1 MIGGKRRKKKK
12 KKKIKNR
19 KKIRKKTNK
28 KKNKKKEKTETN
40 VLITDWLYMIVTQ
53 LYAFN
58 EMNSLKGRVQNTEA
72 KWNSKCPYFI
82 FDCFA
87 MCSSALFSVWVGVC
101 MDPRYLWWNWT
112 VKMEGAFLKWYVGNW
127 LPVTLLK
134 ATWPHPRSWLGNM
147 P

>member
-1 MIGGKRRKKKK
+1 MTGGKRRKKKRK
-12 KKKIKNR
+12 R
-19 KKIRKKTNK
+19 KKSKIGK
-28 KKNKKKEKTETN
+28 KKKEKKNQKERKDRDQCVNHRLT
-40 VLITDWLYMIVTQ
+40 LYMIVTQ

-82 FDCFA
+82 FNCFA
-87 MCSSALFSVWVGVC
+87 VCSSALFSVWVCVC
-101 MDPRYLWWNWT
+101 VDPQYLWWNWT
-112 VKMEGAFLKWYVGNW
+112 VKMEGAFLKWFVGNW